1 MDNYKEFKDKLD
13 KEHQWPTVY
22 MFKFVVPKDKVA
34 EFNQVFEQESVK
46 SKESKA
52 GNYMSFTMNKMI
64 NTSQEVVDIYLKA
77 KNIEGLIA
85 L

>member
-1 MDNYKEFKDKLD
+1 MNNYKEFKDKLD

-34 EFNQVFEQESVK
+34 EFNQVFKQESVK